1 MVNRS
6 SGSRLNA
13 RAPVLIA
20 ILVTGICLLSCLPAA
35 VLTSLYVYYQESELI
50 YPGVSVEEISL
61 QGKTL
66 PQASIELH
74 KTWNLEKHIQVIDGL
89 HTWTL
94 KPSDL
99 GLGLDALKTAR
110 QAYEVGRESLIP
122 GNMGQMIY
130 SMRNGWQVQ
139 PLFLIDTQ
147 QARNTLELLN
157 QQARLPAENPSIN
170 FTGEQVGITPGKL
183 GYELNI
189 EEALKALEADPG
201 GILLNGVLRVPLR
214 PLAPDPIDY
223 SIAREQA
230 QTLLDRPL
238 AFHGY
243 DPVYDE
249 RFEWPVPRDTL
260 ASWLTLR
267 QGNTGQE
274 VSVSLE
280 GVTSY
285 LAALNNEL
293 GPERFIDETQT
304 AQLVAQAVQSGKPFT
319 IPIRHHPTGY
329 IIKPADTLLKISWHV
344 GIPFWMILNANP
356 GLDADKLSVGQE
368 LVIPSKDDLLPLP
381 VVDNK
386 RVVIS
391 IRQQRLWMYQDGK
404 LVAKHPISTGID
416 RSPTQPGV
424 FQVLSHE
431 RKAYASIWDLT
442 MPDFLGIYEAWP
454 GFYNGIHGLPTLS
467 NGRRLWAN
475 ILGRPAS
482 FGCIILDLKAAKAL
496 YEWAENGVVV
506 EIKP

>member
-1 MVNRS
+1 MAQRS
-6 SGSRLNA
+6 SGSFLTA
-13 RAPVLIA
+13 SAPVLIA

-66 PQASIELH
+66 QQASTELH
-74 KTWNLEKHIQVIDGL
+74 SAWNLEKQIQVMDGL

-94 KPSDL
+94 KPADL
-99 GLGLDALKTAR
+99 GLSLDALQTAR

-122 GNMGQMIY
+122 GNMGQMVS

-139 PLFLIDTQ
+139 PLLLVDPQ
-147 QARNTLELLN
+147 QAEKTLELLN

-170 FTGEQVGITPGKL
+170 FTGDQIGITPGKL

-189 EEALKALEADPG
+189 EEALKALESDPA
-201 GILLNGVLRVPLR
+201 GILHNGILRIPLR
-214 PLAPDPIDY
+214 PLAPDLIDF
-223 SIAREQA
+223 SIARDQA
-230 QTLLDRPL
+230 QSLLDRPL
-238 AFHGY
+238 TIHGY
-243 DPVYDE
+243 DPVYDQH
-249 RFEWPVPRDTL
+249 FEWTVPRETL
-260 ASWLTLR
+260 ASWLILR
-267 QGNTGQE
+267 SSEAGQE
-274 VSVSLE
+274 VGISTE

-293 GPERFIDETQT
+293 GPERFIDDTQ
-304 AQLVAQAVQSGKPFT
+304 ASQPFAQAVQTGEPFT
-319 IPIRHHPTGY
+319 IPIRHRPTQYTIEPG
-329 IIKPADTLLKISWHV
+329 DTLLKISWHV
-344 GIPFWMILNANP
+344 GIPFWMILQSNP
-356 GLDADKLSVGQE
+356 ELNPDKLSVGQE

-381 VVDNK
+381 VVQNK
-386 RVVIS
+386 RIVIS

-416 RSPTQPGV
+416 RSPTQPGI

-431 RKAYASIWDLT
+431 RQAYASIWDLT
-442 MPDFLGIYEAWP
+442 MPNFLGIYEAWP

-496 YEWAENGVVV
+496 YEWADNGVVV